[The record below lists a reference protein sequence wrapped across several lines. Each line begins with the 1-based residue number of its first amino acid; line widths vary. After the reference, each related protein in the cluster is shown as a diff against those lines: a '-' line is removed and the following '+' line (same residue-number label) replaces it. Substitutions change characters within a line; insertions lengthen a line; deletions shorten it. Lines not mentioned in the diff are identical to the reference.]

1 MKFLAL
7 PAVVT
12 RQPSVVARDSPELGG
27 PVRVGGVHLELFEP
41 DLRDAWRRLLGG

>member
-12 RQPSVVARDSPELGG
+12 RQPPEVARDSPQLRG
-27 PVRVGGVHLELFEP
+27 PVRVGGVDLELFEH
-41 DLRDAWRRLLGG
+41 DLRDA